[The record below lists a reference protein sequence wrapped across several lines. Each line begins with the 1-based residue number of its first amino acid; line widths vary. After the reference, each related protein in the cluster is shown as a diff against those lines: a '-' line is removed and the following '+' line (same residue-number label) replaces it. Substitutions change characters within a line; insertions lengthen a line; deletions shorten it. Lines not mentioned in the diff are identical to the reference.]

1 MIAIF
6 LRLQNFSCWTW
17 RTTQNAKILQLSGH
31 AFELIKHRSIYNALF
46 QAPISRSPI
55 WATQLSRIKSN
66 FDLFCAFVWN
76 LTHFPQDLKF
86 LKHRT
91 CNFWAFLHV
100 FYHSVSSSHSL
111 SSLQPSFYL
120 YNSLFPYIL
129 VPKSPL

>member
-6 LRLQNFSCWTW
+6 LWLQNFSCWTW

-100 FYHSVSSSHSL
+100 FYHSVSSSHYTFL
-111 SSLQPSFYL
+111 ITAIFLLVQQPL
-120 YNSLFPYIL
+120 
-129 VPKSPL
+129 PLHPCP

>member
-6 LRLQNFSCWTW
+6 LRLQNFSSWTW
-17 RTTQNAKILQLSGH
+17 RTMQNAKILQLSGH

-46 QAPISRSPI
+46 PAPISRSPI

-100 FYHSVSSSHSL
+100 FYHSVSSSHYTFL
-111 SSLQPSFYL
+111 ITAIFLLVQQPL
-120 YNSLFPYIL
+120 
-129 VPKSPL
+129 PLHPCA